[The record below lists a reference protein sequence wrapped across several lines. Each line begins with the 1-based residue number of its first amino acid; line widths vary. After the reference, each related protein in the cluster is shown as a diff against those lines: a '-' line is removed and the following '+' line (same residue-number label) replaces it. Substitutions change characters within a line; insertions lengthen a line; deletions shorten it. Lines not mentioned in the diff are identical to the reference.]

1 MSHKLLSILI
11 FLMLSFTFVFCK
23 KEAGFGGKSKIMIN
37 VFQGEEAVPG
47 AVVYVAFGD
56 TVARDTLP
64 AYDFVDTADYSG
76 KLNVQYLTRGKYY
89 FYTEYPG
96 VVDTISTTFR
106 GGYKLMVTN
115 KHSEYHVALD
125 CKPDL

>member
-1 MSHKLLSILI
+1 MNRNVLSIFVVLI
-11 FLMLSFTFVFCK
+11 LSLTLASCK
-23 KEAGFGGKSKIMIN
+23 KEPGFGGKSKIMVN

-56 TVARDTLP
+56 TVARDTLA

-76 KLNVQYLTRGKYY
+76 KLDVEFLTRGKYY

-96 VVDTISTTFR
+96 IVDTIPTTFK
-106 GGYKLMVTN
+106 GGSKLMVTN
-115 KHSEYHVALD
+115 KHSEYHVAID
-125 CKPDL
+125 CEPDL